1 MVAKGKPT
9 ARSQRY
15 KANQKILQEQT
26 KSVPTISGSEVLPPP
41 SPVSDKPV
49 TPDDAELRA
58 FTSVRLLLQ
67 AMVLSTRPNTNIHE
81 MLQVTGSFF
90 TDCEKVYHDA
100 RTRSV
105 AVQQQLDEVNA
116 KLLAQFEVQNVE
128 IIKLQD
134 ELATSKFKVEYYQ
147 QEAEKARVLPIS
159 RKRVVI
165 PAADLLLSTDQLH
178 QQVLLDR
185 DTLAQQEAEIQRLRL
200 QVLDVSA
207 DLLELN
213 ISTYEQ
219 QLDSFHNY
227 DPVGEYTD
235 WENDNLD
242 LHTIDRFS

>member
-67 AMVLSTRPNTNIHE
+67 AMVISTRPNTNIYD
-81 MLQVTGSFF
+81 MLQVIGSFF
-90 TDCEKVYHDA
+90 TDCEKFYHEA

-116 KLLAQFEVQNVE
+116 KLLAQFEVQNAE

-134 ELATSKFKVEYYQ
+134 DLATSKFKVEYYQ
-147 QEAEKARVLPIS
+147 QEAEKARLIPIT
-159 RKRVVI
+159 RKRVVA
-165 PAADLLLSTDQLH
+165 PAADLALSTEQLY
-178 QQVLLDR
+178 QQVLRGR
-185 DTLAQQEAEIQRLRL
+185 DDIAQRDDVIQRL
-200 QVLDVSA
+200 
-207 DLLELN
+207 
-213 ISTYEQ
+213 
-219 QLDSFHNY
+219 
-227 DPVGEYTD
+227 GC
-235 WENDNLD
+235 
-242 LHTIDRFS
+242 